1 MANENAGGFR
11 MMSFRVS
18 SFIFVATALASM
30 VAVAPVAAESQEIPD
45 ETKLE
50 EVVVTAQKRE
60 ERLQDVP
67 IAITAITADQIADR
81 DINNIGDLS
90 KLAPNLMAISNA
102 SNNSKQVSI
111 RGSVQ
116 QNPALFWDSTVGIYI
131 DGVYVG
137 KSPGNAF
144 DVLDLQRIEVLRGP
158 QGTLYGRNTLAGAVN
173 FVTRQ
178 PTGEFGGDATI
189 RFGNFNLREAKA
201 SLDLPKWG
209 IASTSLAALSVE
221 RDGTTKTTP
230 GSAVRELD
238 SRNSTSARF
247 ALNLD
252 FSDIFQA
259 AYRFDYGYT
268 DEAPR
273 QSYLSRANPSVLPFL
288 QPYVVDHRAERV
300 GIDAATFVRN
310 KSQGHAVTLT
320 WDVSASNTIKSI
332 SAYRDLRWNEILDL
346 DGSPLLVA
354 HTARDARYHS
364 FSQEL
369 QLVGAANWLDYV
381 GGLYYFKDSS
391 FTLNPQSFFF
401 GTANYDSRYGAGAEA
416 WAAYGQVNYKVT
428 DALTLTGGLRYTSEK
443 RSTERYLAFSNGT
456 TPFAPL
462 IPEGTAAD
470 KTFSDTTPV
479 LIVAY
484 RFSNTLNAYAK
495 YAEGFRSG
503 GFNGEANSAVES
515 VVPFQ
520 PVKQKSY
527 EFGLKS
533 SFADG
538 RAIINAAVFQ
548 NDTDDLQLSIFLA
561 SGASSSIIRNAGK
574 ATSRGLELEAM
585 WEPSDTL
592 RLQASYAYLE
602 GEYDKFMDA
611 GVNAA
616 KNRAVIHSP
625 KNSLNLLADGR
636 ILRTS
641 WGDLRALLDYSWTD
655 DYYAYP
661 YQLASSGPLYNPLR
675 AVAGDTL
682 VRSYGV
688 LNARLALSD
697 IAIGNGQAEVALWS
711 RNITDEEH
719 INNYTDFG
727 PGFGSLTDA
736 YYIEPRTYGLA
747 LSVKW

>member
-1 MANENAGGFR
+1 
-11 MMSFRVS
+11 
-18 SFIFVATALASM
+18 
-30 VAVAPVAAESQEIPD
+30 
-45 ETKLE
+45 
-50 EVVVTAQKRE
+50 
-60 ERLQDVP
+60 
-67 IAITAITADQIADR
+67 
-81 DINNIGDLS
+81 
-90 KLAPNLMAISNA
+90 
-102 SNNSKQVSI
+102 
-111 RGSVQ
+111 
-116 QNPALFWDSTVGIYI
+116 
-131 DGVYVG
+131 
-137 KSPGNAF
+137 
-144 DVLDLQRIEVLRGP
+144 
-158 QGTLYGRNTLAGAVN
+158 
-173 FVTRQ
+173 
-178 PTGEFGGDATI
+178 
-189 RFGNFNLREAKA
+189 
-201 SLDLPKWG
+201 
-209 IASTSLAALSVE
+209 
-221 RDGTTKTTP
+221 
-230 GSAVRELD
+230 
-238 SRNSTSARF
+238 
-247 ALNLD
+247 
-252 FSDIFQA
+252 
-259 AYRFDYGYT
+259 
-268 DEAPR
+268 
-273 QSYLSRANPSVLPFL
+273 
-288 QPYVVDHRAERV
+288 
-300 GIDAATFVRN
+300 
-310 KSQGHAVTLT
+310 
-320 WDVSASNTIKSI
+320 
-332 SAYRDLRWNEILDL
+332 
-346 DGSPLLVA
+346 
-354 HTARDARYHS
+354 
-364 FSQEL
+364 
-369 QLVGAANWLDYV
+369 
-381 GGLYYFKDSS
+381 
-391 FTLNPQSFFF
+391 
-401 GTANYDSRYGAGAEA
+401 
-416 WAAYGQVNYKVT
+416 
-428 DALTLTGGLRYTSEK
+428 
-443 RSTERYLAFSNGT
+443 LAFSNGT

-682 VRSYGV
+682 VRS
-688 LNARLALSD
+688 
-697 IAIGNGQAEVALWS
+697 
-711 RNITDEEH
+711 
-719 INNYTDFG
+719 
-727 PGFGSLTDA
+727 
-736 YYIEPRTYGLA
+736 
-747 LSVKW
+747 